1 MHVPD
6 TRSLDHWLE
15 VLTSSAATDLHLAAG
30 STPRMRIDGE
40 LIPVPDAERLTVENL
55 DDVIALLL
63 DHTER
68 EAFDRD
74 RQIDLAFSWG
84 DNHRFRV
91 NAFHQ
96 MGRAALAIRVIPSHV
111 PTPQEIGLP
120 DSVEDLVRLPHGLV
134 LVTGPTGSGKTT
146 TLATMVDWIN
156 NNRDLHI
163 LTIEDPVEF
172 LHESKKALVNQRE
185 VGEDAPTFAE
195 AMRAALREDP
205 DVVLVGEMRDLETI
219 SLALTLAETGHLVF
233 GTLHTN
239 DSAQTVD
246 RIIDVFPPEQQSQIR
261 TQFSLTLSAV
271 ISQRLVKRIGGGRV
285 AAYEVL
291 MGTPGVQALIREQKV
306 RQIRN
311 AISTGSQ
318 YGMVLLEQSLGNL
331 VAAGTISMDEAL
343 HASVHPEEIAGLHT
357 GASSNGRTFS
367 GDDGG
372 APGPEAPT
380 RKKTGAGRLRR

>member
-1 MHVPD
+1 MHVPN

-15 VLTSSAATDLHLAAG
+15 VLTSTSATDLHLAAG
-30 STPRMRIDGE
+30 STPRYRIDGE
-40 LIPVPDAERLTVENL
+40 LTPVPESEPLSVDDL
-55 DDVIALLL
+55 DDVLTLML
-63 DHTER
+63 DVHER
-68 EAFDRD
+68 EAFERD

-96 MGRAALAIRVIPSHV
+96 MGRPSLAIRVIPTHV
-111 PTPQEIGLP
+111 PTPEEIGLP
-120 DSVEDLVRLPHGLV
+120 ESVSGLVQLPHGLV

-172 LHESKKALVNQRE
+172 VHESKKALVNQRE
-185 VGEDAPTFAE
+185 IGEDAPTFAD

-246 RIIDVFPPEQQSQIR
+246 RIIDVFPPEQQAQIR

-311 AISTGSQ
+311 AIATGNQ
-318 YGMVLLEQSLGNL
+318 HGMVLLEQTLGNL
-331 VAAGTISMDEAL
+331 VAAGTITMEDAM

-357 GASSNGRTFS
+357 GSAPQTAANGIDAQSSGPSNGSR
-367 GDDGG
+367 
-372 APGPEAPT
+372 
-380 RKKTGAGRLRR
+380 RKVGAGRLRR